1 MELADKQGLL
11 RHGREIVLPV
21 TPVDPRD
28 LFRGDYVILG
38 YAVAQVPGPAGESGK
53 LDPGPIVPGK
63 ATPAA
68 ALRPRTPLYATL
80 EQQADGGWQAVAS
93 SRTHPGSVATNQ
105 VVLQGRTN
113 ERPWSRPGTVQ
124 LRYGIESYFVP
135 EGTGKPLED
144 SVREK
149 KIQALIAV
157 AKDGTAAIKGL
168 IIDGE
173 RHEDPPLL

>member
-135 EGTGKPLED
+135 EGQGRELEKL
-144 SVREK
+144 VRDK
-149 KIQALIAV
+149 KIAAVIAID
-157 AKDGTAAIKGL
+157 AKGRAAIKGL
-168 IIDGE
+168 MVDGKLIHRE
-173 RHEDPPLL
+173 SPL